1 MIQLDQF
8 LNLDQNGSAI
18 IYLKGGRFEA
28 TLLIDFYQRASET
41 KPTWPFILGEMIGA
55 PIWNVTWIFVIT
67 FAHFVLLDSRRKVDL
82 ENI

>member
-41 KPTWPFILGEMIGA
+41 KPT
-55 PIWNVTWIFVIT
+55 
-67 FAHFVLLDSRRKVDL
+67 
-82 ENI
+82 